1 MRRFQIAMVDL
12 RLYRLLTISALA
24 CAASVFSA
32 YAQQDSQQKP
42 LDPMYQSLPAPP
54 GALKE
59 AFDQYDQGERLK
71 NGIDDPYRMAVPQSR
86 SVTVTMQPGG
96 QTNIVRLAQ
105 GYPSSLTF
113 LDSTGQPWPIA
124 WNLMTNKTADC
135 DSHGAG
141 ENAAIRAIGI
151 NACVP
156 VAGSNVVQLTP
167 LSRYPRGGVL
177 ISLEK
182 AKQPIYFVIISG
194 PGVYDGQMTVRVKE
208 RGPKAQDL
216 PVLEADAPETGAPWL
231 NALLD
236 GVPPEQATP
245 LTVTGVSAD
254 DLRAWRYRGQVLLRT
269 RYMLDSPAPTA
280 HETEYG
286 VTAYVLRDTSRL
298 LMTVNGQLTGIS
310 LGEEGP

>member
-1 MRRFQIAMVDL
+1 MRPFQIAMVDL
-12 RLYRLLTISALA
+12 RAYRLLTISVLLFAGSLFPA
-24 CAASVFSA
+24 H
-32 YAQQDSQQKP
+32 AQQESQQKP
-42 LDPMYQSLPAPP
+42 LDPMYQNLPAPP

-71 NGIDDPYRMAVPQSR
+71 DGIDDPYRMAIPQSR

-96 QTNIVRLAQ
+96 QTNIIRLAQ

-135 DSHGAG
+135 DSRGAG

-182 AKQPIYFVIISG
+182 AKQPIYFVIIAG

-216 PVLEADAPETGAPWL
+216 PVLEADAPETGVPWL

-245 LTVTGVSAD
+245 LTVTSVSAD

-269 RYMLDSPAPTA
+269 RYALDSPAPTA

>member
-1 MRRFQIAMVDL
+1 M
-12 RLYRLLTISALA
+12 TTSA
-24 CAASVFSA
+24 F
-32 YAQQDSQQKP
+32 AQQDQQQKP
-42 LDPMYQSLPAPP
+42 LDPIYADLPPPP
-54 GALKE
+54 GAVQN
-59 AFDQYDQGERLK
+59 AYHQYDEGERLK
-71 NGIDDPYRMAVPQSR
+71 DGAEDPYRMAVPQSR
-86 SVTVTMQPGG
+86 SVTVSMQPGG

-135 DSHGAG
+135 DRQGGG
-141 ENAAIRAIGI
+141 ENAAIRAVGI

-182 AKQPIYFVIISG
+182 ARQPIYFVIIAG

-208 RGPKAQDL
+208 RGPRAQDL

-231 NALLD
+231 TALLD

-269 RYMLDSPAPTA
+269 RYVLDSPAPTA

>member
-1 MRRFQIAMVDL
+1 MRFHP
-12 RLYRLLTISALA
+12 YLLGAALVCSGMTTSA
-24 CAASVFSA
+24 F
-32 YAQQDSQQKP
+32 AQQDQQQKP
-42 LDPMYQSLPAPP
+42 LDPIYADLPPPP
-54 GALKE
+54 GAVQN
-59 AFDQYDQGERLK
+59 AYHQYDEGERLK
-71 NGIDDPYRMAVPQSR
+71 DGAEDPYRMAVPQSR
-86 SVTVTMQPGG
+86 SVTVSMQPGG

-135 DSHGAG
+135 DRQGGG
-141 ENAAIRAIGI
+141 ENAAIRAVGI

-182 AKQPIYFVIISG
+182 ARQPIYFVIIAG

-208 RGPKAQDL
+208 RGPRAQDL

-231 NALLD
+231 TALLD

-269 RYMLDSPAPTA
+269 RYVLDSPAPTA